1 MKMVLGLPN
10 GSSQEPTLQLL
21 NRVGIGVSINGRQFK
36 AEIKGVDI
44 FKEAIIMRPQD
55 IPEAVIDGVLDCGIC
70 GWDCVVESG
79 KENELVKIA
88 ELWYGKKTRNA
99 VKIVVIGKEDRLRD
113 DPNVLVAAE
122 YRNIARTIFKRAKIR
137 FSHGGTEQK
146 VAYTKKYDYG
156 VCVMETGKS
165 IVENGLKIVL
175 VIMKSPMVIIAREKS
190 EGMKQFAALLAGGL
204 EAENYVLIK
213 MNVDQES
220 YSSVIPVI
228 QALKSPTISDLKN
241 GGMAIE
247 AVVRKKGIAD
257 LVMLLCQKGASGI
270 IVQDINLIV

>member
-1 MKMVLGLPN
+1 MVLGIPN
-10 GSSQEPTLQLL
+10 GSSYDATIKLL
-21 NRVGIGVSINGRQFK
+21 NKVGISVFENGRQFK
-36 AEIKGVDI
+36 GEIKGVDI

-55 IPEAVIDGVLDCGIC
+55 IPEAVADGILDCGIC

-79 KENELVKIA
+79 KEKELVKIA

-99 VKIVVIGKEDRLRD
+99 VKIVVIGKEDKLRD
-113 DPNVLVAAE
+113 DPDVLVAAE
-122 YRNIARTIFKRAKIR
+122 FKNIARTIFKRAKIR

-156 VCVMETGKS
+156 VCVMETGRS
-165 IVENGLKIVL
+165 IIENGLKIVK

-190 EGMKQFAALLAGGL
+190 KEIEQFAALLAGGL

-220 YSSVIPVI
+220 YLSVIPVV
-228 QALKSPTISDLKN
+228 QALKSPTINDLKN

-247 AVVRKKGIAD
+247 AVVRKRGIAD
-257 LVMLLCQKGASGI
+257 LVILLRQKGATGI
-270 IVQDINLIV
+270 IVQDINFIV